1 MRNLSP
7 SAVASFWSELEK
19 IAKDDKPSL
28 TDRAMLALPGVG
40 ALAGGTLGYLD
51 PTAGPGV
58 KGKLISAALGAG
70 TGATLGWLPSVAR
83 DLKDAI
89 MPQKVAMLNQVTRR
103 MTLRP
108 VAPSS
113 NAIKVPSSVAAKS
126 STATNLTELKSAF

>member
-7 SAVASFWSELEK
+7 SAVASFWSEIEK
-19 IAKDDKPSL
+19 IAKSDERSL
-28 TDRAMLALPGVG
+28 TDRALQALPGAGGLVGG
-40 ALAGGTLGYLD
+40 ALGYMDPSAGRS
-51 PTAGPGV
+51 V

-83 DLKDAI
+83 DMKDAI

-103 MTLRP
+103 MTLKP